1 MKTMK
6 RTNNNLNI
14 KFILGRLLFVLVFGA
29 INAQEKQTNS
39 AEKYMDVHKVYGKAV
54 CPIPKDSLKHFV
66 YFSRDRESIKE
77 HMFLSHPRFDG
88 AQIMYSWRQLEP
100 TRDSYDFSVIKED
113 IAYLKKNGKSLFIQ
127 LQDAT
132 FNTKYKAIPSYLT
145 TEEFNQGA
153 TLQYNDNNEPEGWVS
168 RRWNESVQNR
178 FALLLK
184 ALGKEFD
191 GIIAGINL
199 QETSI
204 GVKQE
209 TDKSFSEEAYVEGL
223 KKNMSAMRKAF
234 PESITLIYANFI
246 PGEWLP
252 FKDMGY
258 LKEIYRYGEE
268 IGVGLGAPDLMPD
281 RKGQLNHALALM
293 HEGQFSVPLGIAVQ
307 DGNYIGK
314 TGSDLD
320 YEEDLDFG
328 KSNRK
333 NRVPLLH
340 AFAKHFLRV
349 NYMFWSN
356 QSPYIEEDV
365 LSCYH

>member
-1 MKTMK
+1 MKSA
-6 RTNNNLNI
+6 
-14 KFILGRLLFVLVFGA
+14 FIHSKISFALLTFVTV
-29 INAQEKQTNS
+29 NAQVKRANP
-39 AEKYMDVHKVYGKAV
+39 AEKYMHVHERFEKAI

-66 YFSRDRESIKE
+66 YFSRDRESVKD
-77 HMFLSHPRFDG
+77 HMFLNSPRFEG

-100 TRDSYDFSVIKED
+100 SMGSYDFSVIRED
-113 IAYLKKNGKSLFIQ
+113 IAYLKQHDKSLFIQ

-132 FNTKYKAIPSYLT
+132 FDPKYKAIPNYLMT
-145 TEEFNQGA
+145 QEFDQGA
-153 TLQYNDNNEPEGWVS
+153 TLQYNDNDEPEGWVS
-168 RRWNESVQNR
+168 KRWNKSVQNR

-184 ALGKEFD
+184 ALGREFD
-191 GIIAGINL
+191 GIITGINL

-204 GVKQE
+204 GVNHEIDQ
-209 TDKSFSEEAYVEGL
+209 SFSQEAYLKGL
-223 KKNMSAMRKAF
+223 KKNMLVMKKAF

-252 FKDMGY
+252 FRDMGY
-258 LKEIYRYGEE
+258 LREIYRYGEE

-293 HEGQFSVPLGIAVQ
+293 HEGRYSVPLGIAVQ

-320 YEEDLDFG
+320 YKEDLDLG
-328 KSNRK
+328 VDSRK
-333 NRVPLLH
+333 NRVPMLH
-340 AFAKHFLRV
+340 AFAKHFLKV
-349 NYMFWSN
+349 DYMFWSN